1 MQRDKPLHAQSR
13 LESRPT
19 RHKQQFHIVGTD
31 DPQLGKGWV
40 VRRLPDEKLDV
51 WVPAVGEAG
60 KTYFRAV
67 GGLDEWHFMA
77 DTKPGIPDVEFP
89 LPMSAATQ
97 PTTRP

>member
-31 DPQLGKGWV
+31 
-40 VRRLPDEKLDV
+40 RRLPDEKLDV